1 MEKDYDKINTLIA
14 RFFEGYTTNEEEKE
28 LYDLFSREELP
39 QELASYKPMFDYFET
54 GIADDFLKENRPAA
68 PQPKRS
74 LKRRLWIAGSV
85 AALLLLLVTIGV
97 NLFPPDRP
105 FNPYE
110 GSYIIRNGQRI
121 DDLNVI
127 APELEMVAT
136 AALLQQEKMEQLL
149 HRAEEAER
157 GNLRHQEMQHQLCE
171 MVSRYENRY
180 VREEAKRIL
189 NIHCNN

>member
-1 MEKDYDKINTLIA
+1 MEKDYNRINTLIE

-28 LYDLFSREELP
+28 LYEFFSREELP
-39 QELASYKPMFDYFET
+39 QELAPYKTLFDYFET
-54 GIADDFLKENRPAA
+54 GIADDFLKEKRPAE

-74 LKRRLWIAGSV
+74 LKRRLWIAGCV

-97 NLFPPDRP
+97 NLYPKDRP

-121 DDLNVI
+121 DDLNMI
-127 APELEMVAT
+127 APELEMAAT
-136 AALLQQEKMEQLL
+136 TALLRQEKMEQLL
-149 HRAEEAER
+149 QQAEEAER
-157 GNLRHQEMQHQLCE
+157 GNLRHQEIQYQLCE